1 MYQLGEKA
9 LKVSMSLFALNR
21 QNLLNRLRK
30 LPNLPKSSFVVL
42 EGGKSQTRHDTDH
55 EDLFRQVKFII
66 FYIYIN
72 FKIKIFY
79 FFSKKE

>member
-21 QNLLNRLRK
+21 QNLLNRLKK
-30 LPNLPKSSFVVL
+30 LPNLPKSSIVVL

-55 EDLFRQVKFII
+55 EDVFRQVYDFN
-66 FYIYIN
+66 YISLN
-72 FKIKIFY
+72 FK
-79 FFSKKE
+79 

>member
-9 LKVSMSLFALNR
+9 LKVSMNLFALNR

-30 LPNLPKSSFVVL
+30 LPNLPKSSIVVL

-55 EDLFRQVKFII
+55 EDVFRQVKFQFCFFK
-66 FYIYIN
+66 FYIR
-72 FKIKIFY
+72 FKY
-79 FFSKKE
+79 F